1 MAGVA
6 VRLDKQAVQACLQTM
21 LARAGDLSPC
31 LRQFGQYM
39 LGSIERNFA
48 VGGRPTAWE
57 PLKFATK
64 VAWHTRRR
72 SWWNKGGGGM
82 TAKGR
87 AAWEGR
93 KPLTDT
99 GRLRRSIQV
108 AEVTPRSVTIGTNLV
123 YAAIHQFGG
132 LAGRGRKVRI
142 PARPYLV
149 FQKEDVRRA
158 KEMLLAYLAGG

>member
-1 MAGVA
+1 MAGA
-6 VRLDKQAVQACLQTM
+6 AIRVRAEEAAARLRGVESRGEN
-21 LARAGDLSPC
+21 LAPVLRA
-31 LRQFGQYM
+31 FGQYL

-48 VGGRPTAWE
+48 AGGRPTAWE
-57 PLKFATK
+57 PLKLATK
-64 VAWHTRRR
+64 VAWHTRRS
-72 SWWNKGGGGM
+72 SWWSKGGGM

-149 FQKEDVRRA
+149 FQEEDVRRA
-158 KEMLLAYLAGG
+158 EEMLLAYLAGG